1 MHAQCVSVRFRW
13 TTDRLELVPGGGRQV
28 CATRWMSVPPGLPAR
43 NRCPLVKDLR
53 HVRSVPLRSPSPHL
67 SNTNRQTGKRKKRS
81 GDSHRAL
88 DMDTCATVPPACSVH
103 VHRTAEEVRRSHQTC
118 AWFVGLGFLGGSI
131 SPPSILFVGSLGG
144 KKRIGRGEAKNHK
157 TLIIADVVYR
167 VHNSQHSCGCR
178 LPVSARQGEP
188 RANGFIAGP
197 DPVWTAQ
204 AQAQSGLARVRFWL
218 AYRGLLGGSFGGSN
232 GNKAPQLTVTLPT

>member
-1 MHAQCVSVRFRW
+1 MRLVRRAWLPWRINISAFHPFRW
-13 TTDRLELVPGGGRQV
+13 IFGGQEKDRAG
-28 CATRWMSVPPGLPAR
+28 
-43 NRCPLVKDLR
+43 
-53 HVRSVPLRSPSPHL
+53 
-67 SNTNRQTGKRKKRS
+67 
-81 GDSHRAL
+81 
-88 DMDTCATVPPACSVH
+88 
-103 VHRTAEEVRRSHQTC
+103 
-118 AWFVGLGFLGGSI
+118 
-131 SPPSILFVGSLGG
+131 
-144 KKRIGRGEAKNHK
+144 GEAKKHK

-218 AYRGLLGGSFGGSN
+218 AYRGLLGGVLWGFQREQSAAADCDTAYLMQYDFCRACQWAGRPTIKPGCREKDPDPFQRQGG
-232 GNKAPQLTVTLPT
+232 TLR